1 LILGII
7 FLFFK
12 GATNF
17 IMALTGLKKTGK
29 NAPKKPEDFKKAKRT
44 DDSVLYEKGETRVF
58 KGNAGNKQK
67 ENNL

>member
-1 LILGII
+1 
-7 FLFFK
+7 
-12 GATNF
+12 
-17 IMALTGLKKTGK
+17 MELTGLKKTGK
-29 NAPKKPEDFKKAKRT
+29 KAPKKPKDFKKAKRT